1 MTADE
6 TMPPKRERLADTLYG
21 RFMQQLASGLY
32 SEGDKLPTEKELCTL
47 FDVSRP
53 VVREALMRLQ
63 ADGLVVARQGAGTFV
78 KKRPPRRLIDLAP
91 TAELAGFLRSF
102 EIRIALEGQAAK
114 LAATRRTDAQL
125 DEIATNLAL
134 MSGAIERGEPA
145 RDHDFAFHRAVASAS
160 GNELFVIVL
169 DTIAPFVGGSMTLA
183 LGLTREGS
191 PERSVR
197 VLDEHARIHE
207 AIAQGDGDGA
217 ELAMR
222 YHIDQARRRVT
233 DRRRDP

>member
-1 MTADE
+1 MTVIE
-6 TMPPKRERLADTLYG
+6 TAPPKRERLADTLYG
-21 RFMQQLASGLY
+21 RLMQQLASGLY

-78 KKRPPRRLIDLAP
+78 KKRPPRRLADLAP

-102 EIRIALEGQAAK
+102 EIRMGLEGQCAK
-114 LAATRRTDAQL
+114 LAANRRTEAQL
-125 DEIATNLAL
+125 DEIATSLTL
-134 MSGAIERGEPA
+134 MGEAIESGDPA

-191 PERSVR
+191 PERSAR
-197 VLDEHARIHE
+197 VLDEHARIYE

>member
-1 MTADE
+1 MTSLEAS
-6 TMPPKRERLADTLYG
+6 PPKRERLADSLYG
-21 RFMQQLASGLY
+21 NLMQQLASGLY

-78 KKRPPRRLIDLAP
+78 KKRPPRRLVELAP
-91 TAELAGFLRSF
+91 TVELAGILRSF
-102 EIRIALEGQAAK
+102 EIRAALEGMAAK
-114 LAATRRTDAQL
+114 LAATRRTEQQL
-125 DEIATNLAL
+125 AEIETCLKDMKA
-134 MSGAIERGEPA
+134 AIAADRPA
-145 RDHDFAFHRAVASAS
+145 RDQDFAFHRAVSSAS

-169 DTIAPFVGGSMTLA
+169 DTIAPFVGGGMSVA

-191 PERSVR
+191 PDRSRR
-197 VLDEHARIHE
+197 VLDEHSRIYE
-207 AIAQGDGDGA
+207 AIAQGDGDSA

-222 YHIDQARRRVT
+222 YHIDQAKRRMT

>member
-1 MTADE
+1 MTAVE
-6 TMPPKRERLADTLYG
+6 PLPPKRERLADTLYG
-21 RFMQQLASGLY
+21 RLMQQLASGLY
-32 SEGDKLPTEKELCTL
+32 NEGDRLPTEKELCTV

-125 DEIATNLAL
+125 AVIATNLAL
-134 MSGAIERGEPA
+134 ISGAIEAGEPA
-145 RDHDFAFHRAVASAS
+145 RDHDLAFHSAVASAS
-160 GNELFVIVL
+160 GNELFVVLL
-169 DTIAPFVGGSMTLA
+169 DTIAPLVGGSMTVA
-183 LGLTREGS
+183 LTLTREGS
-191 PERSVR
+191 PDRTAR
-197 VLDEHARIHE
+197 VLDEHVRIYE

-222 YHIDQARRRVT
+222 YHLDQARRRIT
-233 DRRRDP
+233 DRRDP

>member
-1 MTADE
+1 
-6 TMPPKRERLADTLYG
+6 
-21 RFMQQLASGLY
+21 MQQLASGLY

-78 KKRPPRRLIDLAP
+78 KKRPPRRLVDLAP

-102 EIRIALEGQAAK
+102 EIRIPLEGQSAK
-114 LAATRRTDAQL
+114 LAAIRRTEAQL
-125 DEIATNLAL
+125 FEISASLEL
-134 MSGAIERGEPA
+134 MEQAIEVGEPA
-145 RDHDFAFHRAVASAS
+145 GDHDFAFHRAVASAS

-169 DTIAPFVGGSMTLA
+169 DTIAPFVGGGMSLA

-191 PERSVR
+191 PERSRR
-197 VLDEHARIHE
+197 VLDEHVRIYE

-217 ELAMR
+217 EMAMR

>member
-1 MTADE
+1 MTAVE
-6 TMPPKRERLADTLYG
+6 SVSPKRERLADTLYG
-21 RFMQQLASGLY
+21 RLMQQLASGLY

-78 KKRPPRRLIDLAP
+78 KKRPPRRLVELAP

-102 EIRIALEGQAAK
+102 EIRVALEGQAAK
-114 LAATRRTDAQL
+114 LAAIRRTEQQL
-125 DEIATNLAL
+125 DEIATNLSL
-134 MSGAIERGEPA
+134 MGEAIEGGDPA
-145 RDHDFAFHRAVASAS
+145 RDYDFAFHRAVASAS

-169 DTIAPFVGGSMTLA
+169 DTIAPFVGGSMSLA

-191 PERSVR
+191 PERSRR
-197 VLDEHARIHE
+197 VLDEHSRIFE

-222 YHIDQARRRVT
+222 YHIDQARRRIT

>member
-1 MTADE
+1 MNVAE
-6 TMPPKRERLADTLYG
+6 TLPPKRERLADTLYG
-21 RFMQQLASGLY
+21 RLMQQLASGLY

-102 EIRIALEGQAAK
+102 EIRVALEGQSAK
-114 LAATRRTDAQL
+114 LAAIRRTELQL
-125 DEIATNLAL
+125 NDIAECLAL
-134 MSGAIERGEPA
+134 MEQAIEQGEPA
-145 RDHDFAFHRAVASAS
+145 RDHDFAFHRAVATAS

-169 DTIAPFVGGSMTLA
+169 DTISPFVGGSMSLA

-191 PERSVR
+191 PERSAR
-197 VLDEHARIHE
+197 VLDEHSRIFE

-222 YHIDQARRRVT
+222 YHIDQARRRIT